1 MLFSRD
7 YFSCVKKFWKC
18 VFTLYLIFNIIVLFC
33 FSLSGVI
40 FHFAMFIFMWISR
53 FRALFWQFAL
63 IYLFLQNVGYC
74 HQFCACMFL
83 TCGFGFFDSVVFC
96 FLNSSAVSGFFFFH
110 RECTDGMLLA
120 VKICLLSF
128 KKKSLLFCFMTSMLY
143 YFCAVCSEYF
153 WIVNNLWRP
162 SFLFPGES

>member
-96 FLNSSAVSGFFFFH
+96 FLNSSAVSGFFFFIGNVQMACFL
-110 RECTDGMLLA
+110 RSEF
-120 VKICLLSF
+120 VFYPSR
-128 KKKSLLFCFMTSMLY
+128 KKVY
-143 YFCAVCSEYF
+143 YFV
-153 WIVNNLWRP
+153 LWRP
-162 SFLFPGES
+162 CFTIFVQCVRSISG